1 MNISRQGD
9 LDFRRGEAAS
19 TLVEVVMGAMLV
31 VITFVSLYAGISS
44 GFAVTKAAREN
55 LRATQIMLERM
66 EGIRLYNWEQ
76 LIYSNWIPTRF
87 TNYYYP
93 MANAGESRGTPY
105 VGTFTVANATFPSPA
120 PTYATNM
127 RLISVQ
133 VWWTN
138 SLGSNQVVRTRKM
151 ETLVG
156 RIGLQSYIYNN

>member
-1 MNISRQGD
+1 MKISRHGGS
-9 LDFRRGEAAS
+9 RRAEFAY
-19 TLVEVVMGAMLV
+19 TLAEVVMGAMIV
-31 VITFVSLYAGISS
+31 SVTFVSLYAGMSS
-44 GFAVTKAAREN
+44 GFAVTRVAREN

-76 LIYSNWIPTRF
+76 LIYSNWIPTMF

-93 MANAGESRGTPY
+93 LTNAGESCGIPY
-105 VGTFTVANATFPSPA
+105 TGKFTITNVTFPSPA
-120 PTYATNM
+120 PSYANNM

-138 SLGSNQVVRTRKM
+138 SLGTNQLVRTRQM
-151 ETLVG
+151 QTYVG

>member
-1 MNISRQGD
+1 MNKSRQGD
-9 LDFRRGEAAS
+9 SRRGEAAS
-19 TLVEVVMGAMLV
+19 TVIEVLMGSMIV
-31 VITFVSLYAGISS
+31 IITFISLYAGMSS
-44 GFAVTKAAREN
+44 GFAVTKVAREN

-76 LIYSNWIPTRF
+76 LVYSNWIPAKF

-93 MANAGESRGTPY
+93 ITNAGESQGIPY
-105 VGTFTVANATFPSPA
+105 VGSYIITNANFPSPA
-120 PTYATNM
+120 PSYAANM

-151 ETLVG
+151 QTLVG

>member
-1 MNISRQGD
+1 MNISRQGVS
-9 LDFRRGEAAS
+9 RRGAAAS
-19 TLVEVVMGAMLV
+19 TVIEVVMGAMIV
-31 VITFVSLYAGISS
+31 IITFVSLYAGMSS
-44 GFAVTKAAREN
+44 GFAVTKVAREN

-76 LIYSNWIPTRF
+76 LIYSNWIPTQF

-93 MANAGESRGTPY
+93 LTNAGESRGIPY
-105 VGTFTVANATFPSPA
+105 IGRFTLTNAIFPSPA

-127 RLISVQ
+127 RLVTVQ

-151 ETLVG
+151 QTLVG
-156 RIGLQSYIYNN
+156 RIGLQSYIFNN

>member
-1 MNISRQGD
+1 MMKISRQGNS
-9 LDFRRGEAAS
+9 RGAEAAS
-19 TLVEVVMGAMLV
+19 TLVEVVMGAMMV
-31 VITFVSLYAGISS
+31 TITFVSLYAGMST

-76 LIYSNWIPTRF
+76 LIYSNWIPAQF

-93 MANAGESRGTPY
+93 LTNAGESQGIPY
-105 VGTFTVANATFPSPA
+105 VGTFTVTNATFPSPA

-138 SLGSNQVVRTRKM
+138 SLGTNQVAHTRKM

-156 RIGLQSYIYNN
+156 RIGLQSYIFNN

>member
-1 MNISRQGD
+1 
-9 LDFRRGEAAS
+9 
-19 TLVEVVMGAMLV
+19 MGAMLV

-76 LIYSNWIPTRF
+76 LVYSNWIPTSF

-93 MANAGESRGTPY
+93 LTNAGESRGIPY
-105 VGTFTVANATFPSPA
+105 VGKFTITNATFSPA
-120 PTYATNM
+120 ATYANNM